1 MSSNQ
6 LIEILSDGNFHS
18 GEYLGRCMGVSR
30 TAVWKKISQLEKLGL
45 QVHSVKG
52 KGYRLI
58 DSLELLSKPLIR
70 AGLSSRALAL
80 FNSIDIQSE
89 VVSTNDEVKGK
100 VKAQVS
106 EFIPHVCFAERQSS
120 GRGRRGKTW
129 VSPYGANIYMSL
141 CWTFPETT
149 GVLDGL
155 SLCVGMAMADAI
167 ANSGVAGVGLKWPN
181 DVLYQGRKLAG
192 ILLELEGEISGPAQ
206 VIIGIG
212 VNVAMSKNQ
221 GMEIDQ
227 DWISL
232 ADITATTI
240 SRNVLAAQI
249 LNQLAEVLPRFQ
261 VGGFKEFQ
269 QRWHELDV
277 MKDRPVVLSMA
288 NKQIRGQARGVTET
302 GELLIEDDS
311 GIKSYRG
318 GEVSLRVTK

>member
-1 MSSNQ
+1 
-6 LIEILSDGNFHS
+6 
-18 GEYLGRCMGVSR
+18 
-30 TAVWKKISQLEKLGL
+30 
-45 QVHSVKG
+45 
-52 KGYRLI
+52 
-58 DSLELLSKPLIR
+58 
-70 AGLSSRALAL
+70 
-80 FNSIDIQSE
+80 
-89 VVSTNDEVKGK
+89 
-100 VKAQVS
+100 
-106 EFIPHVCFAERQSS
+106 
-120 GRGRRGKTW
+120 
-129 VSPYGANIYMSL
+129 
-141 CWTFPETT
+141 
-149 GVLDGL
+149 
-155 SLCVGMAMADAI
+155 MADAI

-277 MKDRPVVLSMA
+277 MMNRPVELSMA
-288 NKQIRGQARGVTET
+288 NKQIRGQTRGVTET

-318 GEVSLRVTK
+318 GEVSLRVAK